1 MLYQRQKKKKKKT
14 AKGLHTQTIKFP
26 LGLSTRGAFGMQN
39 GNSFVWLNAM
49 LDNNYSLRDIMSF
62 PKTLKKKEMKQEKT
76 QNILWVAGHPK

>member
-1 MLYQRQKKKKKKT
+1 
-14 AKGLHTQTIKFP
+14 
-26 LGLSTRGAFGMQN
+26 
-39 GNSFVWLNAM
+39 M